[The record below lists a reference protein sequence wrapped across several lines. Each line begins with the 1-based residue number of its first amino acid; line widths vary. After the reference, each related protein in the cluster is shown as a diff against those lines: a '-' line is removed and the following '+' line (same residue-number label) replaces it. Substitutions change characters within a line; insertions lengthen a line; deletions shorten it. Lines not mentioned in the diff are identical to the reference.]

1 MIEVPITPAIIIA
14 AEEMFR
20 THKSTDS
27 MRLRTDKAPG
37 NTDWTG
43 CVGQAV
49 FAAALKE
56 RQMPYQFVNTTRRDF
71 IVCGL
76 RVEVK
81 TKAYTVQPQVTHQVS
96 LYDYIIDHQTCDYY
110 AFVFLQLAEGERRD
124 GPPHAGRFQRAWIA
138 GVKESDEYKKEGYEV
153 KKGEQLLNGVVA
165 MFDSLNL
172 HASQLRPIETLGG
185 PENE

>member
-1 MIEVPITPAIIIA
+1 MIEVVITPAIIVR
-14 AEEMFR
+14 AEEMYAAAR
-20 THKSTDS
+20 STA
-27 MRLRTDKAPG
+27 RLRFRQEKATG
-37 NTDWTG
+37 NTTWTG

-49 FAAALKE
+49 FAAALRE
-56 RQMPYQFVNTTRRDF
+56 RQMPFQFVNTTRRDF

-81 TKAYTVQPQVTHQVS
+81 AKAYTVQPQVTHQVS

-138 GVKESDEYKKEGYEV
+138 GVKQSDEYKKEGYEV

-185 PENE
+185 SENE